1 MDTLEGVPIFF
12 LDDLGT
18 VAQVIGA
25 AHRISQEVIKA
36 FVQRQ
41 KPLPETRDERVIQF
55 EDLNLNYIE
64 RRDPIEVRELA
75 QAESVLSFSEIVK
88 PYTRTEA
95 EAEANRCI
103 SCGACN
109 ACDNCYRYC
118 PDMAVIKEDGSYHVN
133 LDYCKGCLV
142 CVQEC
147 PRHAIEI
154 TQSPAQEGS
163 SLWIEKVQNFKIIG

>member
-1 MDTLEGVPIFF
+1 MDTFENVPIFF

-25 AHRISQEVIKA
+25 AHRISQEVMKA
-36 FVQRQ
+36 FDRRQ

-75 QAESVLSFSEIVK
+75 QAKSILSFSEIVE
-88 PYTRTEA
+88 PYTETEA

-118 PDMAVIKEDGSYHVN
+118 PDMAVIKEDGSYRVN

-147 PRHAIEI
+147 PRHVIEI
-154 TQSPAQEGS
+154 TQSPSLEGS
-163 SLWIEKVQNFKIIG
+163 SLWLEKVQNFKIIG